1 MGCGVLYIKSSWRS
15 EHVDYGQVFSIKNV
29 LCILCIG
36 SGCCI
41 LLTFLLSL
49 LTAVFPQAFQNYT
62 KLMSNF
68 ESGNMI
74 LTLGYAV
81 LIGPVSEEM
90 IFRGAIFDRVY
101 TAFPFWKSCD
111 LPAVKQT
118 YAQTIRRTFSVK
130 ARQHWPSA
138 LPLALSAHDILT
150 SARGARQLP

>member
-1 MGCGVLYIKSSWRS
+1 M
-15 EHVDYGQVFSIKNV
+15 
-29 LCILCIG
+29 
-36 SGCCI
+36 
-41 LLTFLLSL
+41 LSL

-101 TAFPFWKSCD
+101 TVFPFWKANIIQ
-111 LPAVKQT
+111 AVLFGVYHMNIVQGL
-118 YAQTIRRTFSVK
+118 YAFCLGI
-130 ARQHWPSA
+130 
-138 LPLALSAHDILT
+138 
-150 SARGARQLP
+150 